1 MWIGWDNQST
11 PVRIGFQFDQLRK
24 FQLVSI
30 HVNNFVSQGAQVSI
44 QLSPTFY
51 YVLNNIPF
59 TSYTLDKC
67 INVTIKNGSYGV
79 TLPVKVFPILFPLL
93 SKLNASFITSSL

>member
-1 MWIGWDNQST
+1 MNIWFDNFFFFYITGNMWIGWDNQST

-44 QLSPTFY
+44 QLHPPS
-51 YVLNNIPF
+51 
-59 TSYTLDKC
+59 
-67 INVTIKNGSYGV
+67 
-79 TLPVKVFPILFPLL
+79 
-93 SKLNASFITSSL
+93 ITS